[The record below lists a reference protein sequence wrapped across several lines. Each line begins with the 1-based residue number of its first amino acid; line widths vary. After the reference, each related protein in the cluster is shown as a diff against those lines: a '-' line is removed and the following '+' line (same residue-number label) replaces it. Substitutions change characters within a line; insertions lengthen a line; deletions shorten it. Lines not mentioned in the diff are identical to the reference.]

1 MRRNKMNKNLINTGI
16 ALALLC
22 AAGAGHAQQNN
33 AQAGSEKAGIE
44 RMSKELGL
52 SPEQKTKVQAI
63 FDAEK
68 KKVEA
73 IFDEERKQLQAV
85 QEGTRSSLQAVLT
98 PEQMTKLEQ
107 KMRQK
112 NEKKK

>member
-44 RMSKELGL
+44 RMS
-52 SPEQKTKVQAI
+52 
-63 FDAEK
+63 
-68 KKVEA
+68 
-73 IFDEERKQLQAV
+73 
-85 QEGTRSSLQAVLT
+85 
-98 PEQMTKLEQ
+98 
-107 KMRQK
+107 
-112 NEKKK
+112 